1 MADDSRYKDSIH
13 LPQTDFP
20 MQANLAKRE
29 PDMLARWEAD
39 GTYAAVMQAGE
50 GAPEFRFVDGPPYA
64 NGDIHIGHAVNKV
77 LKDMVVKAARLDG
90 YQAPFVPG
98 WDCHGLPIELQVEKK
113 FGKVGEKLSA
123 AEFRAKCREYAAEQV
138 DRQRVDFKRLG
149 ILGDWE
155 RPYLT
160 MQPGFEAEQLR
171 VLSRICARG
180 HVVRGFKPVHWCLDC
195 GSSLAE
201 AEVEYQDKQ
210 SAAVDVGFAA
220 VDARDVLA
228 RFGLSSPPPGG
239 EGLGAGGGFDG
250 ERTSLRAPPSPNL
263 AGAAPMHGAARSAGR
278 SGASPES
285 ASPPQGGG
293 ESISFVIWTTTPWTL
308 PANQAI
314 SVNAELDYAL
324 VQLGERRL
332 VLASGLV
339 EAVCKRLG
347 GEASVLA
354 TVKGKTLEGAK
365 AQHPFAERVV
375 PIICGE
381 HVTLDAGTGLVHTA
395 PAHGVEDYGVGKL
408 YGLPVDNPVASN
420 GVFIAGTL
428 VVAGQ
433 HVRKAEEPIL
443 AALEQAGA
451 LLHKATIS
459 HSYPHCWRHKTPLIF
474 RATPQWF
481 ISMDKE
487 GLRAQALSEIAATKW
502 IPGWGED
509 RIAGMIRDRPDWCIS
524 RQRYWGVPLAVFVH
538 RESQT
543 LHPDTPALLLRVAD
557 AVQERGLE
565 AWFGSSPADWGVDEA
580 VYEKGSDT
588 LDVWFDS
595 GVVFPASFV
604 ANGQSTPDKA
614 DIYLEGSDQHRGWFH
629 SSLLTRVATDGKAP
643 YKSVL
648 THGFTVDEQG
658 RKMSKSLGN
667 VVAPQK
673 VISTLGADV
682 LRLWVASADYSGEIA
697 ISDNLLKRT
706 ADAYRRIRN
715 TARYLLGSLHG
726 FDPVTDAVAAAE
738 MVAVDRWAISEA
750 AKLQAGLRSAYGD
763 REFHRVY
770 HALHNYCVNDLGG
783 LYLDLL
789 KDRLY
794 TLPEKSVARRSGQ
807 TALWHIAEGLVRWI
821 APILSFTA
829 DEIWRLLPGDRS
841 QSVFAQ
847 GWWGFPVVESAD
859 VDWPRLIAVRD
870 AVRKELEALRVAG
883 TIGSSLQAQVAL
895 QVEGEVLA
903 AVDPVRDELRFWLQT
918 SELRLASLSAGASHG
933 LSTGGSLRVH
943 AQASAH
949 AKCDRCWHYR
959 EDVGH
964 HAGHETICGRCVS
977 NLEGPGETRRWF

>member
-1 MADDSRYKDSIH
+1 MADDSNKYKDSIH

-29 PDMLARWEAD
+29 PEMLARWEAEQ
-39 GTYAAVMQAGE
+39 TYAAVMKAGE

-138 DRQRVDFKRLG
+138 ERQRVDFKRLG

-210 SAAVDVGFAA
+210 SAAIDVAFAA
-220 VDARDVLA
+220 EDTTDLGA
-228 RFGLSSPPPGG
+228 RFGGVD
-239 EGLGAGGGFDG
+239 A
-250 ERTSLRAPPSPNL
+250 
-263 AGAAPMHGAARSAGR
+263 
-278 SGASPES
+278 SGS
-285 ASPPQGGG
+285 G
-293 ESISFVIWTTTPWTL
+293 FVIWTTTPWTL

-324 VQLGERRL
+324 VQLGVRKL
-332 VLASGLV
+332 VLAAGLV
-339 EAVCKRLG
+339 EAVCERLG
-347 GEASVLA
+347 SEGIVLA
-354 TVKGKTLEGAK
+354 TVKGKALEGAK
-365 AQHPFAERVV
+365 ARHPFADRIV

-408 YGLPVDNPVASN
+408 YGLPVDNPVGSN
-420 GVFIAGTL
+420 GVFIAGTPL
-428 VVAGQ
+428 VAGL

-443 AALEQAGA
+443 AALQDSGA
-451 LLHKATIS
+451 LLHKEAIT

-487 GLRAQALSEIAATKW
+487 GLRAQALSEIAATQW

-538 RESQT
+538 RETQT

-565 AWFGSSPADWGVDEA
+565 AWFGSNPADWGVDDA
-580 VYEKGSDT
+580 VYEKGTDT

-682 LRLWVASADYSGEIA
+682 LRLWVSSADYSGEIA

-726 FDPVTDAVAAAE
+726 FDPVRDAVAPAE

-750 AKLQAGLRSAYGD
+750 AKLQAELKSAYGD

-794 TLPEKSVARRSGQ
+794 TLPEKSLARRSGQ

-847 GWWGFPVVESAD
+847 GWWSFPVVEVSD
-859 VDWPRLIAVRD
+859 LNWPRLLEVR
-870 AVRKELEALRVAG
+870 ASVRKTLEELRVSG
-883 TIGSSLQAQVAL
+883 EIGSSLQAELQIRCTGETFEAL
-895 QVEGEVLA
+895 QTVG
-903 AVDPVRDELRFWLQT
+903 DELRFWLQT
-918 SELRLASLSAGASHG
+918 SAAKLTQWDG
-933 LSTGGSLRVH
+933 TGPAFAAVSSSYG
-943 AQASAH
+943 
-949 AKCDRCWHYR
+949 KCDRCWHYR
-959 EDVGH
+959 EDVGQH
-964 HAGHETICGRCVS
+964 PGHETICGRCVS
-977 NLEGPGETRRWF
+977 NIEGPGETRRWF

>member
-1 MADDSRYKDSIH
+1 MADESKYKDSIH

-29 PDMLARWEAD
+29 PDTLARWEAEQ
-39 GTYAAVMQAGE
+39 TYAAVMKAGE
-50 GAPEFRFVDGPPYA
+50 GRPEFRFVDGPPYA

-90 YQAPFVPG
+90 HQAPFVPG

-171 VLSRICARG
+171 VLSRICANG

-210 SAAVDVGFAA
+210 SSAIDVGFAA
-220 VDARDVLA
+220 VDAADVLR
-228 RFGLSSPPPGG
+228 RFGLAAEPSPSGGGQGRGLSSGERSSSLGALTPTPPPER
-239 EGLGAGGGFDG
+239 EGLDG
-250 ERTSLRAPPSPNL
+250 IR
-263 AGAAPMHGAARSAGR
+263 
-278 SGASPES
+278 
-285 ASPPQGGG
+285 
-293 ESISFVIWTTTPWTL
+293 FVIWTTTPWTL

-324 VQLGERRL
+324 VQLGARKL
-332 VLASGLV
+332 VLAAGLV
-339 EAVCKRLG
+339 EGVCKRLG
-347 GEASVLA
+347 GAGTVLA
-354 TVKGKTLEGAK
+354 TAKGKVLEGAK
-365 AQHPFAERVV
+365 ARHPFADRIV

-395 PAHGVEDYGVGKL
+395 PAHGVEDYGVGKV
-408 YGLPVDNPVASN
+408 YGLPVDNPVGSS
-420 GVFIAGTL
+420 GVFIAGTP

-443 AALEQAGA
+443 AALEAAGA
-451 LLHKATIS
+451 LLHKATIT

-481 ISMDKE
+481 ISMDKA
-487 GLRAQALSEIAATKW
+487 GLRQRALEEIAATKW

-524 RQRYWGVPLAVFVH
+524 RQRYWGVPLALFVH
-538 RESQT
+538 RETQE
-543 LHPDTPALLLRVAD
+543 LHPETPSLLLRVAD
-557 AVQERGLE
+557 AVQAKGLE
-565 AWFGSSPADWGVDEA
+565 AWFGSSPADWGVDESA
-580 VYEKGSDT
+580 YEKCGDT

-604 ANGQSTPDKA
+604 ANGASTPDKA

-682 LRLWVASADYSGEIA
+682 LRLWVSSADYSGEIA

-726 FDPVTDAVAAAE
+726 FDPATDAVAAGE

-750 AKLQAGLRSAYGD
+750 ARVQADLKSAYGD

-794 TLPEKSVARRSGQ
+794 TLPEKSLARRSGQ

-829 DEIWRLLPGDRS
+829 DEIWQLLPGDRS
-841 QSVFAQ
+841 QSVFGQ
-847 GWWGFPVVESAD
+847 SWWEFPKENASTLNWDALKFARSVSQKAIERERGEGNVGASLTCIICLVAD
-859 VDWPRLIAVRD
+859 EDTHA
-870 AVRKELEALRVAG
+870 ALSHAG
-883 TIGSSLQAQVAL
+883 
-895 QVEGEVLA
+895 E
-903 AVDPVRDELRFWLQT
+903 ELRFWLQVSDVNLVREGEALT
-918 SELRLASLSAGASHG
+918 TLTAGGYLPASYEISPCRRWQVGVSV
-933 LSTGGSLRVH
+933 RK
-943 AQASAH
+943 ASAL
-949 AKCDRCWHYR
+949 KCDRCWHYR
-959 EDVGH
+959 DDVGQ

>member
-1 MADDSRYKDSIH
+1 MADDSNKYKDSIH

-29 PDMLARWEAD
+29 PEMLARWEAEQ
-39 GTYAAVMQAGE
+39 TYAAVMKAGE

-123 AEFRAKCREYAAEQV
+123 AEFRARCREYAAEQV
-138 DRQRVDFKRLG
+138 ERQRGDFKRLG

-210 SAAVDVGFAA
+210 SAAIDVAFAA
-220 VDARDVLA
+220 ADSADLGA
-228 RFGLSSPPPGG
+228 RFG
-239 EGLGAGGGFDG
+239 GADA
-250 ERTSLRAPPSPNL
+250 SN
-263 AGAAPMHGAARSAGR
+263 AG
-278 SGASPES
+278 
-285 ASPPQGGG
+285 
-293 ESISFVIWTTTPWTL
+293 FVIWTTTPWTL

-324 VQLGERRL
+324 VQLGARKL
-332 VLASGLV
+332 VLAAGLV
-339 EAVCKRLG
+339 EVVCKRLG
-347 GEASVLA
+347 GEGIVLA
-354 TVKGKTLEGAK
+354 TVKGKALEGAK
-365 AQHPFAERVV
+365 ARHPFSDRIV

-408 YGLPVDNPVASN
+408 YGLPVDNPVGSN
-420 GVFIAGTL
+420 GVFIAGTPL
-428 VVAGQ
+428 VAGL

-443 AALEQAGA
+443 AALQESGA
-451 LLHKATIS
+451 LLHKEAIT

-538 RESQT
+538 RETQT

-557 AVQERGLE
+557 AVQARGLE

-580 VYEKGSDT
+580 VYEKGTDT

-726 FDPVTDAVAAAE
+726 FDPATDAVVPGE
-738 MVAVDRWAISEA
+738 MVAVDRWAIGEA
-750 AKLQAGLRSAYGD
+750 AKLQAELKSAYGD

-794 TLPEKSVARRSGQ
+794 TLPEKSLARRSAQ
-807 TALWHIAEGLVRWI
+807 TALWHLAEGLVRWI

-847 GWWGFPVVESAD
+847 SWWSFPAVGAAEL
-859 VDWPRLIAVRD
+859 DWPSLLAARD
-870 AVRKELEALRVAG
+870 AVRKELEGLRIAG
-883 TIGSSLQAQVAL
+883 TIGASLQAEVVVQTEGTSL
-895 QVEGEVLA
+895 ETLRQVE
-903 AVDPVRDELRFWLQT
+903 PELRFWLQT
-918 SELRLASLSAGASHG
+918 SSVRVEPGE
-933 LSTGGSLRVH
+933 GGSLKVL
-943 AQASAH
+943 AQPSAYG
-949 AKCDRCWHYR
+949 KCDRCWHYR
-959 EDVGH
+959 EDVGQH
-964 HAGHETICGRCVS
+964 PGHETICGRCVS
-977 NLEGPGETRRWF
+977 NIEGPGETRRWF